1 MAALQED
8 DAWKCYKHPSRR
20 RRTGVCPTCLR
31 DRLIGLCPNCA
42 NSLPCPCFSALASTS
57 SSSSSS
63 SFSRFSVDSSAVGA
77 IGRVSSLIE
86 SEPSFRRSRS
96 AAVPFL
102 SSRFSGEDGTR
113 SSSRRKPLLWSVFG
127 IFKNK
132 EVIKSSDLAQ
142 VAEDEQ
148 RSMALSRSKSVSVWR
163 SSESGKVPKAGSN
176 KGWHFPSPMKVFRQS
191 KPRSPLY
198 RG

>member
-1 MAALQED
+1 MADID

-20 RRTGVCPTCLR
+20 RRVGVCPTCLR
-31 DRLIGLCPNCA
+31 DRLLSLCPNCA
-42 NSLPCPCFSALASTS
+42 NSLPCPCFPAATD

-63 SFSRFSVDSSAVGA
+63 SFSRFSVDSSSVGA

-96 AAVPFL
+96 VAIPFL
-102 SSRFSGEDGTR
+102 SSRFSTVDDKNVPN
-113 SSSRRKPLLWSVFG
+113 RRKPTPLSSSLWSVFG
-127 IFKNK
+127 IFKK
-132 EVIKSSDLAQ
+132 EEKTS
-142 VAEDEQ
+142 AEED
-148 RSMALSRSKSVSVWR
+148 RMTVSITRSKSVSLWR
-163 SSESGKVPKAGSN
+163 SSESGKVLKASGI